1 MTHRVLL
8 ALVLAVAVGTA
19 GCSARSRGSSPSQ
32 TATPVPQAHIEMSGE
47 INFLHDMDVK
57 RCYVGKPGTKLLNG
71 YSVSFAG
78 DAQVEGGEVLVPGF
92 TGDGAYDSAMVI
104 LNIAQG
110 PGFPH
115 GTTLEEVPQTTVAVT
130 ISNAGRA
137 GVARFTNY
145 RSIYG
150 KKGDVRGGLV
160 SGTVTWSCAEVEH
173 AAAPQG

>member
-104 LNIAQG
+104 L
-110 PGFPH
+110 
-115 GTTLEEVPQTTVAVT
+115 
-130 ISNAGRA
+130 
-137 GVARFTNY
+137 
-145 RSIYG
+145 
-150 KKGDVRGGLV
+150 
-160 SGTVTWSCAEVEH
+160 
-173 AAAPQG
+173 